1 MDLKI
6 KKCLECGGTSFTK
19 ASDHKLLRSLEKSFT
34 KGSEQNFTVCTSCGE
49 VLLIKILHPGKRK

>member
-19 ASDHKLLRSLEKSFT
+19 ASDHKLLRSLEKNFT
-34 KGSEQNFTVCTSCGE
+34 KGSVKNFTVCISCGE
-49 VLLIKILHPGKRK
+49 VISIKILHPGKSK